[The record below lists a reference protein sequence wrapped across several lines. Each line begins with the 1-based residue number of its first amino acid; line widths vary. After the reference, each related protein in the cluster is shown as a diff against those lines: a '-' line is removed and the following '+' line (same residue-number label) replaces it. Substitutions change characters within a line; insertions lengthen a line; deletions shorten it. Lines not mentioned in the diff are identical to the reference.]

1 MRTKDVNFLNDH
13 LFKYIFANEKHKG
26 VTLSFINA
34 VLGLEGTRAFVDLQF
49 AHTAR
54 GARSV
59 DGKATVLDFSCITS
73 DGTQVNIEVQ
83 IRDQHNIVRRTLYYW
98 AQCYQEPLRRGEDY
112 RMLRRTVTINLLG
125 YRFLPQDDFHSVY
138 RLYNPATQHLLTDDI
153 EVHFL
158 EMPKVPRAAKRDLR
172 GMRLLEKWM
181 VFLNNKLSDE
191 EMEALVMSEAAL
203 KEAWDAMEDFLRDAR
218 RRSAYRQREKAERDY
233 ISEMNFMREE
243 GLEKGIAEGRAQ
255 GIAEEREKAEQQV
268 RDITLRLLKS
278 GTGAAAVADIVARP
292 VSEIQKIAEAH
303 GIPQS

>member
-1 MRTKDVNFLNDH
+1 MRNIRIYQCFL
-13 LFKYIFANEKHKG
+13 KYVFGHAERKG
-26 VTLSFINA
+26 ITLSFINA
-34 VLGLEGTRAFVDLQF
+34 VLGLEGAQAFVDLRF
-49 AHTAR
+49 VDR
-54 GARSV
+54 VRMPRSL
-59 DGKATVLDFSCITS
+59 DGKATVLDLSCVTS

-83 IRDQHNIVRRTLYYW
+83 VRDQRNIVQRTLFYW
-98 AQCYQEPLRRGEDY
+98 AQCYQDSLKKGMDY
-112 RMLRRTVTINLLG
+112 RELRRTVTINLLG

-172 GMRLLEKWM
+172 GLRLLEKWM
-181 VFLNNKLSDE
+181 VLLNNKLSEE
-191 EMEALVMSEAAL
+191 EMEVLTMSEAAL

-303 GIPQS
+303 GIAPS